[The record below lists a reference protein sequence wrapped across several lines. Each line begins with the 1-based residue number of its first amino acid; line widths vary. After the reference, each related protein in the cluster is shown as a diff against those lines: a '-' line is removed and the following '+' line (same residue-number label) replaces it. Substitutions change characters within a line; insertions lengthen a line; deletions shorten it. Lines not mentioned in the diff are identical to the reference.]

1 MSSPGSSGDE
11 ADRSDIRLPDYL
23 DHMREAARLAC
34 SYVEGQTRDAF
45 LADKRTQ
52 QAVILN
58 LIVLGEAA
66 TKIAQ
71 ASPAYVA
78 AHPAVPWKSLRGMRN
93 RIAHG
98 YFSVDLAI
106 VWDTVETALPALLE
120 QLDEMRAALP
130 GSTDP

>member
-1 MSSPGSSGDE
+1 MSSPGSSSDE

-71 ASPAYVA
+71 ASPDYVA

-98 YFSVDLAI
+98 YFSVDLDI

-130 GSTDP
+130 GSSDP